1 MKISK
6 LLPVTLALMLGMSG
20 AFAAERTIPAN
31 AADYQLQLNEYL
43 NIVAE
48 GPATP
53 ATVEYTGD
61 YDGITVATTSGTYAV
76 TSNRDTKD
84 IYFYATC
91 LAGEAEV
98 PALYGTALQPK
109 VIFTN
114 TQIGTVNNS
123 PVSST
128 QVTGMR
134 NGTIKTPE
142 GSPNAIALNLT
153 ISHEML
159 ANSFPNSKTIS
170 APALENVN
178 NVKYTIPNCKATF
191 TCSVGGSAQDNSF
204 STLDTNGLYR
214 ATIYLSD
221 TPQTL

>member
-98 PALYGTALQPK
+98 PAL
-109 VIFTN
+109 
-114 TQIGTVNNS
+114 
-123 PVSST
+123 
-128 QVTGMR
+128 
-134 NGTIKTPE
+134 
-142 GSPNAIALNLT
+142 
-153 ISHEML
+153 
-159 ANSFPNSKTIS
+159 
-170 APALENVN
+170 
-178 NVKYTIPNCKATF
+178 
-191 TCSVGGSAQDNSF
+191 
-204 STLDTNGLYR
+204 
-214 ATIYLSD
+214 
-221 TPQTL
+221 